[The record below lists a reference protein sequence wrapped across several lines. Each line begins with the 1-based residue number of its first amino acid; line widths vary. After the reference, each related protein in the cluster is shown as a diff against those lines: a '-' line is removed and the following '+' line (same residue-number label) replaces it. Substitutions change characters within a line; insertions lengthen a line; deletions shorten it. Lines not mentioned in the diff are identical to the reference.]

1 MAWGGGGVEKY
12 CEFTGQWQRYT
23 STEPEA
29 HKKEQDN
36 KHETQQK
43 QYIQEDT
50 KTPEKIQQ

>member
-1 MAWGGGGVEKY
+1 MARGGGGVEKY